1 MINGLNVSGYDY
13 PTTGMK
19 YGQSFLCVS
28 VQTSTLNQIA
38 TQLKYNEPLIV
49 HQHVPQEF
57 ESELPNLIDV
67 IRNKTI
73 DASPW

>member
-1 MINGLNVSGYDY
+1 VHGLNVSSYDY

-49 HQHVPQEF
+49 YHHIPQEF
-57 ESELPNLIDV
+57 ESELPNLVDV
-67 IRNKTI
+67 VHNKTI